1 MPNEKWL
8 ISRAKTDKEAF
19 LELYREYHPKLFAF
33 LLMRTRNKEL
43 AEDIVQETFTKAIV
57 ALKNFQ
63 YKGCSFGA
71 WLFRIA
77 QNELISQWRKENK
90 VIRQSLEEM
99 EALMPSGL
107 SAEEQLIDQETSLE
121 TKERVKNLFKALG
134 ELDKEESQLITMKY
148 ISDLS
153 YKDISVFLKKR
164 PATLAVELH
173 RALKKLK
180 DILEKY
186 DNKTNL

>member
-1 MPNEKWL
+1 MPSEKWL

-19 LELYREYHPKLFAF
+19 LELYRGYYPKLFAF
-33 LLMRTRNKEL
+33 LLVRTRNKEL
-43 AEDIVQETFTKAIV
+43 TEDIVQETFTKAIV

-77 QNELISQWRKENK
+77 QNELISQWRKERK
-90 VIRQSLEEM
+90 VVQRSPEEM
-99 EALMPSGL
+99 EAVGPGGFSV
-107 SAEEQLIDQETSLE
+107 EEQFISQEASLE
-121 TKERVKNLFKALG
+121 TKERVKNLSKALD
-134 ELDKEESQLITMKY
+134 ELSKEESQLVIMKY

-153 YKDISVFLKKR
+153 YKDIAVFLKKR
-164 PATLAVELH
+164 PATLAVALH
-173 RALKKLK
+173 RALRKLK

-186 DNKTNL
+186 DSKTNV